1 MPFRVL
7 AAPAATK
14 AEHGVRSRVLISA
27 SDAKALKL
35 SSGDAVIVQDGLVCT
50 VGILNTIKP
59 QTCMLSSEVLDKFPS
74 GTQVALAPITELI
87 VCTELHLSPSTQ
99 FTPSTLNYL
108 ARRWQDCVVSPGTKL
123 GAFMAGNFRV
133 FCVEHV
139 EGGNTIG
146 PHTKVVTWFGEGEGS
161 KAKSSVLA
169 AGLEVEKARLV
180 DLIETWQLHT
190 TMGEQSKFPPPRSA
204 IIFGSSGCGKTLL
217 AKQIQQHF
225 GSDKVMFWD
234 DADLAEE
241 EDGEVVNVANRFLLA
256 TCSAASVPEQ
266 TRKRFD
272 VELEI
277 APPNAY
283 QRAQILTAL
292 LASHQSNAIDVGK
305 VANGAHGF
313 VGADLNLLVKQA
325 LTREGE
331 ITLDALLKAV
341 KSVKPSCLREAVV
354 TIPNVRWDDIGGM
367 DEVKNTIRESVEL
380 PLKHPQAFERLG
392 IRPPNGILLY
402 GPPGC
407 SKTLLAKAVATESEM
422 NFIAVKG
429 PELLSK
435 WVGDSEKAIQAT
447 FRRARMSK
455 PCVVF
460 FDEIDALAVQ
470 RSADGG
476 GVSHRVTSQLLQ
488 ELDGIEPRNGVI
500 VLCATN
506 RPDLLDVALLRPG
519 RIDRLVYVPPP
530 DLPAR
535 LEILKINLAPI
546 PHSFPVDLLAG
557 LDTRGFSGAEVAS
570 ICRNAALL
578 ALEQDCSE
586 VSFAHLELVT
596 AKVQPQITQSVLD
609 FYAEFKRRLR

>member
-1 MPFRVL
+1 MPLRVL

-27 SDAKALKL
+27 GDARALKL
-35 SSGDAVIVQDGLVCT
+35 SSGDAVSVQDGLVCT

-59 QTCMLSSEVLDKFPS
+59 QTCMLSAEVLDRFPA
-74 GTQVALAPITELI
+74 GTLVVLVPVTELV
-87 VCTELHLSPSTQ
+87 VCTELRLSPSVQ
-99 FTPSTLNYL
+99 LTPSTLNYL

-123 GAFMAGNFRV
+123 GAFMAGSFRV
-133 FCVEHV
+133 FCVEQV
-139 EGGNTIG
+139 GGGNTIG
-146 PHTKVVTWFGEGEGS
+146 PHTKVVTWPVDS
-161 KAKSSVLA
+161 PDLKAVVPA
-169 AGLEVEKARLV
+169 AGLQVEEARLV
-180 DLIETWQLHT
+180 ELIDTWQLYVAGMAVGVH
-190 TMGEQSKFPPPRSA
+190 SKFPPPRSA
-204 IIFGSSGCGKTLL
+204 IVFGPSGCGKTLL
-217 AKQIQQHF
+217 GRQVQRRF
-225 GSDKVMFWD
+225 GSDKVLFWD

-241 EDGEVVNVANRFLLA
+241 EDEEEVANRFLLA

-277 APPNAY
+277 APPNAH

-292 LASHQSNAIDVGK
+292 LASCPGDAVEDVGK
-305 VANGAHGF
+305 VANRAHGF

-325 LTREGE
+325 SGGGV
-331 ITLDALLKAV
+331 TLMAALKL
-341 KSVKPSCLREAVV
+341 VKPSCLREAVV

-367 DEVKNTIRESVEL
+367 DEVKQTIRESVEL

-392 IRPPNGILLY
+392 IRPPSGILLY

-476 GVSHRVTSQLLQ
+476 GGVSHRVTSQLLQ

-530 DLPAR
+530 DLVAR

-546 PHSFPVDLLAG
+546 PHSFSEELLAG

-596 AKVQPQITQSVLD
+596 AKVQPQITSAVLD